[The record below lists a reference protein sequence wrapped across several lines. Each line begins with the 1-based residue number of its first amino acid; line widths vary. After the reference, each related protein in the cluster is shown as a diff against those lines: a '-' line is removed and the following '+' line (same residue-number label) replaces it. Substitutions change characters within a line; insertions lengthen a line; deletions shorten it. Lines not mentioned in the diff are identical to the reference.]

1 MNINANTAERCL
13 CCQFRQLSN
22 LGSNPDDMF
31 IAGQLDVAADVY
43 QTLMVLIA
51 GPISEDDFF
60 EWEALIKGPE
70 ETPYEGGIFRAKL
83 SFPRDYPL
91 NPPKVCTK
99 QQARGR
105 PTDGSIIDA
114 V

>member
-1 MNINANTAERCL
+1 MCR
-13 CCQFRQLSN
+13 QFRQLSN

-31 IAGQLDVAADVY
+31 IAGQLNVADVC
-43 QTLMVLIA
+43 QTLMVLVA

-70 ETPYEGGIFRAKL
+70 DTPYEGGIFRAKL

-91 NPPKVCTK
+91 NPPKVCEK
-99 QQARGR
+99 QACRE
-105 PTDGSIIDA
+105 
-114 V
+114 